1 MNKTFTR
8 KLLASALMIF
18 AFQSAGAVTVEIK
31 NIYAQV
37 EAVPSGAGEV
47 YISARPDQSSYVKE
61 TSGWGSV
68 STVKATLERNG
79 DDPDGASMYEAI
91 VQAKPAEGYE
101 FVCYSYEPE
110 FPNGIFLAADIY
122 REASST
128 DGDTRQWSYA
138 TEAMGVNGTGAI
150 INVTSP
156 LRNDGNTDNPG
167 KDKLFNEGTWSE
179 TPDRYIY
186 AVFRK
191 KGDAYPILDELLPV
205 GEIIMNN
212 RPENGKVYDT
222 SGRLVGDDYK
232 GIVIKN
238 GRKYIRK

>member
-1 MNKTFTR
+1 MINFFTR
-8 KLLASALMIF
+8 KIIASVLMICF
-18 AFQSAGAVTVEIK
+18 FQSAVAVTVEIK

-37 EAVPSGAGEV
+37 EAVPSCAGEV

-91 VQAKPAEGYE
+91 VQARPAEGYE
-101 FVCYSYEPE
+101 FVCYSYEPA
-110 FPNGIFLAADIY
+110 FPNSIFFAADIY

-128 DGDTRQWSYA
+128 NADTRQWSYA

-156 LRNDGNTDNPG
+156 LRNDGNNENPG
-167 KDKLFNEGTWSE
+167 KDKLFGEGTWSE

-186 AVFRK
+186 AVFRR
-191 KGDAYPILDELLPV
+191 KGDTYPILDELLPV
-205 GEIIMNN
+205 EEIIMND
-212 RPENGKVYDT
+212 RPENGKIYDIY
-222 SGRLVGDDYK
+222 GRLVGDDYK